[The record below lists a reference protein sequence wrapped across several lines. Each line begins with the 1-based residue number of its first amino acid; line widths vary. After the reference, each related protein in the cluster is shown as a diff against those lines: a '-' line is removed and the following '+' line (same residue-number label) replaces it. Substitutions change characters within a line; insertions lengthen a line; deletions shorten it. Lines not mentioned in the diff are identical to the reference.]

1 MRLIIIANRLPVK
14 LSRSAGRFVFKRS
27 EGGLATGLASLH
39 AGFEI
44 HWLGWPGAHVEAEGE
59 RAHVDELLSRHA
71 FHPVFLSQEQ
81 IEAYYEG
88 YCNNII
94 WPLCHYF
101 FAYIQYDQQ
110 AWAAYQEVNRLFFEE
125 ALRLVRPGDRV
136 WVQDYQLMLLP
147 GMLRAAMPELSI
159 GYFHHIPFPSYE
171 LFRVLPERA
180 EVLRGLLGADLI
192 GFHTHDYMRHFISA
206 AYRTLGLDCEL
217 DEIRFGDRLV
227 QVNAFPMGIDFN
239 QFHQAATRQPV
250 RAFSATLRQQLGP
263 QKLVLSVDR
272 LDYSK
277 GVLHRLKGFADALER
292 HPELRELVSLVM
304 LLVPSRATVPEYAEL
319 KRKID
324 QTIGELN
331 GRYATPNWT
340 PVHYFYRSFS
350 QERLLALYHVADI
363 ALVTP
368 LRDGMNLVAK
378 EYVAAKR
385 DMPGVLI
392 LSERAGAAIELTDAL
407 LVNPNDVQAIGEAIA
422 EAVAMPV
429 EEQSARLRRMQAL
442 LARQNVDK
450 WAADYIEALD
460 AIRDRNVALRE
471 ARIGAAHLREIK
483 ARYDAAGRRL
493 LILDYDGT
501 LTPLR
506 RQPEQAA
513 PDDAVRAIL
522 RRLGGDPRNT
532 VAVCSGRDR
541 DTLDR
546 WLGDLPVR
554 LAAEHG
560 AFYKQDGAW
569 RSVSEE
575 IPVWN
580 DEILEIME
588 HITSQTPGSRVEK
601 KRTAL
606 VWHYRNSDA
615 WLAELREKQLIH
627 ALMPLCSRLG
637 LHLLRGNKVVE
648 VKSSNHNKGTE
659 ALRLVGEADY
669 GFILAAGDDVTD
681 EDMFSALPPDAVT
694 IRIGDFSQTARY
706 RLASQ
711 ADMLA
716 FLHAL
721 AGDGEYVRGKS
732 E

>member
-1 MRLIIIANRLPVK
+1 MRLIIIANRLPIK
-14 LSRSAGRFVFKRS
+14 LGRSSGRVVFKRS
-27 EGGLATGLASLH
+27 EGGLATGMASLH

-44 HWLGWPGAHVEAEGE
+44 HWIGWPGTHFDSEMERGHVTS
-59 RAHVDELLSRHA
+59 LLSRHA

-81 IEAYYEG
+81 IEEYYEG

-110 AWAAYQEVNRLFFEE
+110 ALTAYREVNRMFFD
-125 ALRLVRPGDRV
+125 AAKAMIGPGDRV

-147 GMLRAAMPELSI
+147 GMLREEFPDLSI

-180 EVLRGLLGADLI
+180 EILRGLLGADLI

-206 AYRTLGLDCEL
+206 AYRTLGLNCEL
-217 DEIRFGDRLV
+217 DEIRFVDRLV

-239 QFHQAATRQPV
+239 AYNQAPKRPQVQAYCK
-250 RAFSATLRQQLGP
+250 TLRQQLGV

-292 HPELRELVSLVM
+292 HPELLEKVSLLM

-319 KRKID
+319 KKKID

-340 PVHYFYRSFS
+340 PVHYYYRSFS
-350 QERLLALYHVADI
+350 PDRLMALYHVSDI

-385 DMPGVLI
+385 DKPGVLI
-392 LSERAGAAIELTDAL
+392 LSERAGAAIELADAL
-407 LVNPNDVQAIGEAIA
+407 LVNPNDSEAIGEAIA
-422 EAVAMPV
+422 AAVLMP
-429 EEQSARLRRMQAL
+429 EDEQLARLRRMQAL
-442 LARQNVDK
+442 LSRQNVDK

-460 AIRDRNVALRE
+460 VIRERNRDLRE
-471 ARIGAAHLREIK
+471 ARIGASHLQDIK
-483 ARYDAAGRRL
+483 RFYAAAGKRL

-501 LTPLR
+501 LAPLR
-506 RQPEQAA
+506 KQPEQAV
-513 PDDAVRAIL
+513 PETRLMEIL
-522 RRLGGDPRNT
+522 EELCRTPGNT

-541 DTLDR
+541 ATLDG
-546 WLGDLPVR
+546 WLGDLPVL

-560 AFYKQDGAW
+560 AFYKEDGVW
-569 RSVSEE
+569 HSVTQRFPEWTRE
-575 IPVWN
+575 LL
-580 DEILEIME
+580 DILERT
-588 HITSQTPGSRVEK
+588 TSQTPGSRIEQK
-601 KRTAL
+601 QTAL

-615 WLAELREKQLIH
+615 WLADLREKQLIN
-627 ALMPLCSRLG
+627 ALMPVCARMDLNIM
-637 LHLLRGNKVVE
+637 RGNKVVE
-648 VKSSNHNKGTE
+648 IKSSDQNKGTE
-659 ALRLVGEADY
+659 VMRLVAKDRY
-669 GFILAAGDDVTD
+669 DFILAAGDDVTD
-681 EDMFSALPPDAVT
+681 EDMFSVLPPDAIT
-694 IRIGDFSQTARY
+694 IRVGDFSQTARY
-706 RLASQ
+706 SVGTQ
-711 ADMLA
+711 KEMLD
-716 FLHAL
+716 FLGAL
-721 AGDGEYVRGKS
+721 AAERF
-732 E
+732 

>member
-1 MRLIIIANRLPVK
+1 MRLIIIANRLPIK
-14 LSRSAGRFVFKRS
+14 LGRSAGRVVFKRS

-44 HWLGWPGAHVEAEGE
+44 HWIGWPGTHFDSEMEQGHVTA
-59 RAHVDELLSRHA
+59 LLSRHS

-81 IEAYYEG
+81 VEDYYEG

-101 FAYIQYDQQ
+101 FAYIQYDQK
-110 AWAAYQEVNRLFFEE
+110 ALTAYREVNRAFFE
-125 ALRLVRPGDRV
+125 AAKDLIQPGDRV

-147 GMLRAAMPELSI
+147 GMLREAFPDLSI

-180 EVLRGLLGADLI
+180 EILRGLLGADLI

-206 AYRTLGLDCEL
+206 AYRTLGLNCEL
-217 DEIRFGDRLV
+217 DEIRFVDRLV

-239 QFHQAATRQPV
+239 AYNQAPKRTQVQAYCKT
-250 RAFSATLRQQLGP
+250 FRQQLGV

-277 GVLHRLKGFADALER
+277 GVLHRLKGFASALER
-292 HPELRELVSLVM
+292 YPELLEKVSLLM

-319 KRKID
+319 KKKID

-331 GRYATPNWT
+331 GLYATPNWT
-340 PVHYFYRSFS
+340 PVHYYYRSFS
-350 QERLLALYHVADI
+350 PDRLMALYHVSDI

-385 DMPGVLI
+385 DTPGVLI
-392 LSERAGAAIELTDAL
+392 LSERAGASIELTDAL
-407 LVNPNDVQAIGEAIA
+407 LVNPNDIEAIGDAIA
-422 EAVAMPV
+422 AAVLMPE
-429 EEQSARLRRMQAL
+429 EEQLARLRRMQSL

-460 AIRDRNVALRE
+460 VIRERNCVLRE
-471 ARIGAAHLREIK
+471 ARIGDAHLQEIK
-483 ARYDAAGRRL
+483 QRYTAARKRL

-501 LTPLR
+501 LAPLR
-506 RQPEQAA
+506 QQPEQAVPEA
-513 PDDAVRAIL
+513 RLVEIL
-522 RRLGGDPRNT
+522 RRLSSMPGST

-541 DTLDR
+541 ETLDG
-546 WLGDLPVR
+546 WLGNLPVL

-560 AFYKQDGAW
+560 AFYKEEGVW
-569 RSVSEE
+569 HSVTQKF
-575 IPVWN
+575 PVWTQ
-580 DEILEIME
+580 EILDVLERT
-588 HITSQTPGSRVEK
+588 TSQTPGSRVEK
-601 KRTAL
+601 KQTAL

-615 WLAELREKQLIH
+615 WLADLREKQLIN
-627 ALMPLCSRLG
+627 ALMPLCARMD
-637 LHLLRGNKVVE
+637 LHIMRGNKVVE
-648 VKSSNHNKGTE
+648 IKCSNQNKGTE
-659 ALRLVGEADY
+659 VRRLVSKDQY
-669 GFILAAGDDVTD
+669 DFILAAGDDVTD
-681 EDMFSALPPDAVT
+681 EDMFSVLPPDAVT
-694 IRIGDFSQTARY
+694 IRVGDFSQTARY
-706 RLASQ
+706 SVGSQ
-711 ADMLA
+711 TEMLN
-716 FLHAL
+716 FLEAL
-721 AGDGEYVRGKS
+721 ARQEENAG
-732 E
+732 

>member
-14 LSRSAGRFVFKRS
+14 LSRSSGRFVFKRS
-27 EGGLATGLASLH
+27 EGGLATGLASMH
-39 AGFEI
+39 GGFDI
-44 HWLGWPGAHVEAEGE
+44 HWLGWPGLHVEDEAG
-59 RAHVDELLSRHA
+59 RGHVGDLLSRHA
-71 FHPVFLSQEQ
+71 FHPVYLSQEQ

-101 FAYIQYDQQ
+101 FAYIQYEQK
-110 AWAAYQEVNRLFFEE
+110 AWAAYREVNRLFFE
-125 ALRLVRPGDRV
+125 AAMRLIRPGDRV

-147 GMLRAAMPELSI
+147 AMLREAMPELPI

-206 AYRTLGLDCEL
+206 AYRTLGVDCEL
-217 DEIRFGDRLV
+217 DEIRSGNRLV

-239 QFHQAATRQPV
+239 QFHQAATRPSV
-250 RAFSATLRQQLGP
+250 KAFSTTFRQQFGP

-277 GVLHRLKGFADALER
+277 GVLHRLKGFAAALER
-292 HPELRELVSLVM
+292 FPDLRERVSLVM

-319 KRKID
+319 KKKID

-331 GRYATPNWT
+331 GRYATPDWT
-340 PVHYFYRSFS
+340 PVHYYYRSFS

-385 DMPGVLI
+385 DQPGVLI
-392 LSERAGAAIELTDAL
+392 LSELAGAAIELTDAL
-407 LVNPNDVQAIGEAIA
+407 LVNPNDIEAIASAIA
-422 EAVAMPV
+422 EAVAMPE
-429 EEQSARLRRMQAL
+429 EEQLARLRRMQAL
-442 LARQNVDK
+442 LSRQNVDK
-450 WAADYIEALD
+450 WAADFIETLEVVCE
-460 AIRDRNVALRE
+460 RNTTLHE
-471 ARIGAAHLREIK
+471 MRIGEAHLGEIK
-483 ARYDAAGRRL
+483 ARYTAAPRRL

-506 RQPEQAA
+506 KQPEQAVPNA
-513 PDDAVRAIL
+513 AVRDIL
-522 RRLGGDPRNT
+522 CRLGSDPRNT

-560 AFYKQDGAW
+560 AFYKQDGVWQSVTKDVPAW
-569 RSVSEE
+569 
-575 IPVWN
+575 N
-580 DEILEIME
+580 ADILDVMDRVA
-588 HITSQTPGSRVEK
+588 SQTPGSRVEK
-601 KRTAL
+601 KTTAL

-627 ALMPLCSRLG
+627 ALMPLCAHLD
-637 LHLLRGNKVVE
+637 LHIMRGNKVVE
-648 VKSSNHNKGTE
+648 VKSTNHNKGTE

-681 EDMFSALPPDAVT
+681 EDMFRALPSDAVT
-694 IRIGDFSQTARY
+694 IRVGDFSQAARY
-706 RLASQ
+706 SLGTQ

-716 FLHAL
+716 FLQRL
-721 AGDGEYVRGKS
+721 AADAVP
-732 E
+732 